1 MNFEAA
7 ENSEGRENKISRSPD
22 EPKLDVAQNDHI
34 SEETVERI
42 GVGGNTKHTLRMD
55 IVLTSEVC
63 PEKECEAYEARMQSA
78 LSLGKG
84 LEELPSSVEKESKN
98 DVDVGPSANC
108 PLEKLE
114 SSDENDL
121 SALLCENAC
130 CATTK
135 IVALGSAD
143 EFGDNSQQDGRT
155 LCEEKSLEV
164 NLSPTNS
171 RIQRYQMKGKAKALS
186 DGNVNGR
193 VPDEEDDSH
202 ESVESCNTTRLV
214 STGKRRC
221 SFEQQLT
228 VGSKRVKGKIHE
240 NPYSTSFV
248 KQDSSFTNWISNIL
262 RGFTKSKENEAP
274 STAHTLEVLNSGH
287 GSPHQNSIAC
297 NRNHDPWCR
306 DSGFQSIFHS
316 LYCPMTG
323 AQEVNN
329 LNANYQTDGPKDLKL
344 DIDPRN
350 IHATPIACRTVTGSF
365 YKRFQLLSGKLN
377 ESASGYGTGS
387 MPKPKHT
394 CMINPS
400 IQEICRSGS
409 MEKKNS
415 RKYFPGEER
424 KGTSSNS
431 CLGKHNKDSGEKVD
445 SKSLSEGKTTNIFVD
460 KLDPLASLWVTRFT
474 SKSYSPS
481 SNQGLCYKSNGE
493 ALDSSIDG
501 MKLKSQLSNYV
512 SSDDDQKIMKGR
524 KHSATEPLHMQTFAT
539 SAEYPFGFLN
549 TKSQHDEKS
558 ICNMEPILPSPQFK
572 KSELMASIFA
582 RRLDALK
589 QIIPLDITN
598 NAACASW
605 TCFFCGLKGHNLR
618 NCPKVSCS
626 ELEDVL
632 WNISSYIGTEELP
645 SLCIRCFQPDHWAVA
660 CPNASPSMRY
670 EVVHGY
676 SVVDE
681 CAHNNPQ
688 LGATNQ
694 YNAKMTDGRDGQ
706 LQAAVAAT
714 DFDGNDP
721 GMSID
726 SNFKCK
732 SDEAASSEKLEGNA
746 DLFEKGIAS
755 SCIQNKFKEN
765 KIMHLCDFS
774 NKHIL
779 NVPKGIF
786 DTLKMLQLSRT
797 DILKWMKS
805 CLPLSHLDGF
815 FLRMRVRKWEEG
827 LQGTRYCVA
836 CITGVQKES
845 FIQKSE
851 NSIAVTIGRIK
862 STVESKCIS
871 NHYLLEDEL
880 MAWWSATSKAGIGLP
895 SEEYLRR
902 KVKEKQ
908 MLGLRTTI

>member
-589 QIIPLDITN
+589 QIIPSDVTN
-598 NAACASW
+598 NAACASM
-605 TCFFCGLKGHNLR
+605 TCSFCGVEGHNLQH
-618 NCPKVSCS
+618 CPKPSSS
-626 ELEDVL
+626 ELKDVL
-632 WNISSYIGTEELP
+632 HDISSYNGVEELP
-645 SLCIRCFQPDHWAVA
+645 CMCNRCFQLDHWAVA
-660 CPNASPSMRY
+660 CPNTASRIRE
-670 EVVHGY
+670 EVEYGA
-676 SVVDE
+676 SVNE
-681 CAHNNPQ
+681 CAHKNMQ
-688 LGATNQ
+688 LDARDHER
-694 YNAKMTDGRDGQ
+694 AKITDGRDGQ
-706 LQAAVAAT
+706 IQAAAVVST
-714 DFDGNDP
+714 DCDGNDTR
-721 GMSID
+721 MTK
-726 SNFKCK
+726 NHRFEWR
-732 SDEAASSEKLEGNA
+732 SDEATSSGKLRGNVS
-746 DLFEKGIAS
+746 LIEKGIAS
-755 SCIQNKFKEN
+755 SFTENKLKEN
-765 KIMHLCDFS
+765 KIMRLCNFS
-774 NKHIL
+774 DKIIL

-786 DTLKMLQLSRT
+786 DTVKMLRLSRT
-797 DILKWMKS
+797 DILKWMNS
-805 CLPLSHLDGF
+805 HMSPSHLDGL
-815 FLRMRVRKWEEG
+815 FLRLRLRKREDG
-827 LQGTRYCVA
+827 LGGTGYYVA
-836 CITGVQKES
+836 CINGVQRERLP
-845 FIQKSE
+845 Q
-851 NSIAVTIGRIK
+851 NSKDSIDVNVGGIK
-862 STVESKCIS
+862 CSVGSKYIS
-871 NHYLLEDEL
+871 NHDFLEDEL
-880 MAWWSATSKAGIGLP
+880 MAWWSATLKAGDKMP
-895 SEEYLRR
+895 SEEYLKL
-902 KVKEKQ
+902 KVEEKQ
-908 MLGLRTTI
+908 MLLGL

>member
-589 QIIPLDITN
+589 QIIPSDVTN
-598 NAACASW
+598 NAACASM
-605 TCFFCGLKGHNLR
+605 TCSFCGVEGHNLQH
-618 NCPKVSCS
+618 CPKPSSS
-626 ELEDVL
+626 ELKDVL
-632 WNISSYIGTEELP
+632 HDISSYNGVEELP
-645 SLCIRCFQPDHWAVA
+645 CMCNRCFQLDHWAVA
-660 CPNASPSMRY
+660 CPNTASRIRE
-670 EVVHGY
+670 EVEYGA
-676 SVVDE
+676 SVNE
-681 CAHNNPQ
+681 CAHKNMQ
-688 LGATNQ
+688 LDARDHER
-694 YNAKMTDGRDGQ
+694 AKITDGRDGQ
-706 LQAAVAAT
+706 IQAAAVVST
-714 DFDGNDP
+714 DCDGNDTR
-721 GMSID
+721 MTK
-726 SNFKCK
+726 NHRFEWR
-732 SDEAASSEKLEGNA
+732 SDEATSSGKLRGNVS
-746 DLFEKGIAS
+746 LIEKGIAS
-755 SCIQNKFKEN
+755 SFTENKLKEN
-765 KIMHLCDFS
+765 KIMRLCNFS
-774 NKHIL
+774 DKIIL

-786 DTLKMLQLSRT
+786 DTVKMLRLSRT
-797 DILKWMKS
+797 DILKWMNS
-805 CLPLSHLDGF
+805 HMSPSHLDGL
-815 FLRMRVRKWEEG
+815 FLRLRLRKREDG
-827 LQGTRYCVA
+827 LGGTGYYVA
-836 CITGVQKES
+836 CINVAS
-845 FIQKSE
+845 LM
-851 NSIAVTIGRIK
+851 RIK
-862 STVESKCIS
+862 
-871 NHYLLEDEL
+871 
-880 MAWWSATSKAGIGLP
+880 AGLYYDAFPFVIFPGLP
-895 SEEYLRR
+895 DAQEYKGRDCRR
-902 KVKEKQ
+902 TPRILL
-908 MLGLRTTI
+908 MSM